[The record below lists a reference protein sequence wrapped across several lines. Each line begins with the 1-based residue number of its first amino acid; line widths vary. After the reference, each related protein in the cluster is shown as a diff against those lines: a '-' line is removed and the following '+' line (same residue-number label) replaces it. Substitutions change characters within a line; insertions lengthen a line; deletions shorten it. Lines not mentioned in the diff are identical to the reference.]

1 MLDKRFAE
9 CVFDLTVTAC
19 EQIRTM
25 GIEGYG
31 IDSRALFDEIYSLAA
46 EFELKGGDDGGSYL
60 SEIRGSYMSEIED
73 FGERRLRR
81 YFEKIRMEA
90 IG

>member
-1 MLDKRFAE
+1 MVDKRFAE

-25 GIEGYG
+25 GIEDYG

-46 EFELKGGDDGGSYL
+46 EFESKGGDDGGSYL
-60 SEIRGSYMSEIED
+60 SEIED
-73 FGERRLRR
+73 FGERRLIQ